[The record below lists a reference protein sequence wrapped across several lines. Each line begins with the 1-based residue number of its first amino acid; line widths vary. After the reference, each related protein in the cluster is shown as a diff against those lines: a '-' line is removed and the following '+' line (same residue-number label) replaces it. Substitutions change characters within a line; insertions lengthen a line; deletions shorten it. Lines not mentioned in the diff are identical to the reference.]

1 MQTLKTTP
9 PPPKWQPQPLDLL
22 EVPKADHLS
31 AQSLHLADFINTSL
45 DLRHL
50 TLPTAFA
57 SSSSSFISR
66 SSTFFT
72 PMDVVEWLKRS
83 LVGVILENDKRF
95 TTGFHQMLLR
105 IDFVGWFG
113 SSPSLSNYSS
123 NNNRLNV
130 RRSSMTNSLMRIAG
144 IHNN

>member
-31 AQSLHLADFINTSL
+31 AQSILVADFINTSL

-50 TLPTAFA
+50 TLLHRLCF
-57 SSSSSFISR
+57 
-66 SSTFFT
+66 
-72 PMDVVEWLKRS
+72 L
-83 LVGVILENDKRF
+83 KRF

-105 IDFVGWFG
+105 IHFVGWFG
-113 SSPSLSNYSS
+113 SPPYFP
-123 NNNRLNV
+123 R
-130 RRSSMTNSLMRIAG
+130 
-144 IHNN
+144 